1 MKKVLIHHFEQN
13 HCCHDSHVSRVPQDL
28 NDADYYTCP
37 MHPSVRRAAPGFC
50 PDCGMALEPLVDRG
64 HGKSELKIAKKH
76 FYVSLICSLFVVI
89 LAFSDMVFNDS
100 FFGLLSP
107 YLVVLM
113 ELVFSLPVCLWA
125 AWPLYVR
132 GFGGLRSL
140 RSNMFTLIGLGVIM
154 AFVYSTIAA
163 LFPALFPKAFFD
175 HNGQPYVYFEAAV
188 VIVTLIWLGQVLE
201 LKARDQTSSALR
213 ELMNLSP
220 AMAHLVH
227 SNGSEQDVELDL
239 VKVGDMVRVRPGEKI
254 PVDGVI
260 ISGESAVDESMM
272 SGESLPVDKKAMDRV
287 IGGTLNLSGV
297 LVMEAKKVAGETILA
312 QIIQLVSDAQRSRAR
327 FQKIADKVSQILVPL
342 VIIVATICFFTWL
355 FLGPPPQFQWALL
368 NAIAVLII
376 ACPCALGLAT
386 PISVMVAVGRGA
398 QTGVIFKD
406 AESIE
411 HMAKAQVLV
420 IDKTGTLTKGAI
432 SVTESECARSVNKKT
447 LIKMAASVAVNSEHP
462 LSKALV
468 AYAHQ
473 KAISLVDTK
482 YFLSHAGL
490 GVSGVVEASK
500 VLVGNRAFL
509 EKNGVD
515 VTDFLELEKAMSEKG
530 CSVAWVAFDGRAV
543 GIIGFSDSI
552 KESAA
557 QTLKILKRQGFR
569 IIMATGDNEINARLV
584 AEKVGIKEVYAGISP
599 EGKASLVESLQR
611 GRRRVA
617 MVGDGIN
624 DAPAL
629 AKADVG
635 IAMGNGTDIAMS
647 SADISLLKGDLEHLV
662 RARILSKKAMRN
674 IKQNLFWAFFY
685 NALGVPV
692 AAGVFYPLFG
702 LLLNPMIAA
711 AAMSLSSLSVIINA
725 LRLKLFKV

>member
-1 MKKVLIHHFEQN
+1 MKKVLVHRFDQS
-13 HCCHDSHVSRVPQDL
+13 HCCHDSHVSHIPQDL

-64 HGKSELKIAKKH
+64 HGKSELRTAQRH
-76 FYVSLICSLFVVI
+76 FYISLICSLFVV
-89 LAFSDMVFNDS
+89 LMALSDMVFDDS
-100 FFGLLSP
+100 FFGLVTPHLR
-107 YLVVLM
+107 M
-113 ELVFSLPVCLWA
+113 IIELIFSLPVCLWS

-132 GFGGLRSL
+132 GFGGLGSL
-140 RSNMFTLIGLGVIM
+140 RSNMFTLISLGVIM
-154 AFVYSTIAA
+154 AFLYSTMAV
-163 LFPALFPKAFFD
+163 LFPGLLPKAFFD
-175 HNGQPYVYFEAAV
+175 HNGQPYIYFEAAV

-213 ELMNLSP
+213 ELMSLSP

-239 VKVGDMVRVRPGEKI
+239 VKVGDLVRVRPGEKI

-260 ISGESAVDESMM
+260 ISGQSAVDESMM
-272 SGESLPVDKKAMDRV
+272 SGEPMPVDKGAMDRV
-287 IGGTLNLSGV
+287 IGGTLNLSGA
-297 LVMEAKKVAGETILA
+297 LVMEAKKIAGETILA

-327 FQKIADKVSQILVPL
+327 FQKVADKVSQILVPVVVFVA
-342 VIIVATICFFTWL
+342 VISFFIWL
-355 FLGPPPQFQWALL
+355 FFGPPPQFQWALL

-398 QTGVIFKD
+398 QTGVIFKN

-411 HMAKAQVLV
+411 NMARAQVLV
-420 IDKTGTLTKGAI
+420 IDKTGTLTKGTI
-432 SVTESECARSVNKKT
+432 SVADSECARNVNKKT
-447 LIKMAASVAVNSEHP
+447 FIKMAASVAANSEHP
-462 LSKALV
+462 LSKAL
-468 AYAHQ
+468 AAHAQQ
-473 KAISLVDTK
+473 KSIKLVETK

-490 GVSGVVEASK
+490 GVSGVVESSK
-500 VLVGNRAFL
+500 VLVGNRNFL
-509 EKNGVD
+509 EQNGID
-515 VTDFLELEKAMSEKG
+515 VSDFLATEKNMSEKG
-530 CSVAWVAFDGRAV
+530 CSVAWIALDGRAV
-543 GIIGFSDSI
+543 GIIGFSDTI
-552 KESAA
+552 KDSAA
-557 QTLKILKRQGFR
+557 QTLKILKRQGFH

-584 AEKVGIKEVYAGISP
+584 ADKVGIKEVHAGISP

-611 GRRRVA
+611 GHRRVA

-629 AKADVG
+629 ARADVG

-647 SADISLLKGDLEHLV
+647 SADISLLQGDLEHLV
-662 RARILSKKAMRN
+662 RARTLSKKATSN

-685 NALGVPV
+685 NALGVPI
-692 AAGVFYPLFG
+692 AAGVLYPSFG
-702 LLLNPMIAA
+702 ILLNPMLAA

-725 LRLKLFKV
+725 LRLKLFKI